1 MDEEVAD
8 GTGSGVWDGELNQ
21 PSFTAL
27 NPSVS
32 AAATAAT
39 AAATAATFR
48 AMKPVKSVQAS
59 GCAM

>member
-8 GTGSGVWDGELNQ
+8 GSGSGVWDGELNQ

-32 AAATAAT
+32 AAATDPAAP
-39 AAATAATFR
+39 AKSATAATFR
-48 AMKPVKSVQAS
+48 AMKPVKPV
-59 GCAM
+59 